1 MKRPS
6 RQSAHP
12 VVPTVNLLSPWVF
25 DALQTRRL
33 RRRFAVGA
41 ALLVLLIGAGW
52 AVQELRI
59 GQAEQ
64 VLTVEQAE
72 TARLTAE
79 TNKLAPVRVYVATVE
94 GQKATVSQT
103 MANEV
108 LTSRILAAL
117 SAATPDGASVASVA
131 VTVAPPPPAPAQ
143 PEPAEGAEGTE
154 EGAEGAE
161 EAAPP
166 PPAPP
171 VESPCPGPDPFNTRT
186 VVGCVTLSGTADS
199 RATVG
204 SFVIRLGG
212 ERLFVEPFINT
223 TTTAEG
229 DEVSFTGSVGLSDK
243 ALSGR
248 YADLDAL
255 LAEGAR

>member
-1 MKRPS
+1 MRRPR
-6 RQSAHP
+6 RQTPHP

-41 ALLVLLIGAGW
+41 ALLVLVVAAGW

-59 GQAEQ
+59 RQAQQ

-79 TNKLAPVRVYVATVE
+79 TNTLAPVRVYVATVE
-94 GQKATVSQT
+94 GQKGTVTQT
-103 MANEV
+103 MANEA
-108 LTSRILAAL
+108 LTSQILRAL
-117 SAATPDGASVASVA
+117 RDATPAGATVASVG
-131 VTVAPPPPAPAQ
+131 VTVSPPPPPPPAPV
-143 PEPAEGAEGTE
+143 PAAESDGE
-154 EGAEGAE
+154 DDAAAE
-161 EAAPP
+161 EPT
-166 PPAPP
+166 PAPVAVP

-204 SFVIRLGG
+204 SFVIRLGN

-255 LAEGAR
+255 LEEEGR

>member
-1 MKRPS
+1 
-6 RQSAHP
+6 
-12 VVPTVNLLSPWVF
+12 
-25 DALQTRRL
+25 
-33 RRRFAVGA
+33 VGA
-41 ALLVLLIGAGW
+41 ALLALLIGAGW

-59 GQAEQ
+59 RQAEQ

-79 TNKLAPVRVYVATVE
+79 ANELAPVRVYVATVE

-108 LTSRILAAL
+108 LTSRVLAAL
-117 SAATPDGASVASVA
+117 RTATPAGATVESVA
-131 VTVAPPPPAPAQ
+131 VTVSPPPPPPAP
-143 PEPAEGAEGTE
+143 PAPAPDGSTDGE
-154 EGAEGAE
+154 
-161 EAAPP
+161 APP
-166 PPAPP
+166 PAPVAPP

-204 SFVIRLGG
+204 SLVIRLGG

-229 DEVSFTGSVGLSDK
+229 DEVSFTGSVGLSEK
-243 ALSGR
+243 AVSGR
-248 YADLDAL
+248 YAELDAL
-255 LAEGAR
+255 LEEEAR

>member
-1 MKRPS
+1 MRRPT
-6 RQSAHP
+6 RQAAHP

-25 DALQTRRL
+25 DALATRRL
-33 RRRFAVGA
+33 RRSFAVAA
-41 ALLVLLIGAGW
+41 ALLALLVGAGW

-59 GQAEQ
+59 RQAEQ

-79 TNKLAPVRVYVATVE
+79 ANELAPVRVYVATVE
-94 GQKATVSQT
+94 GQKGTVAQT

-117 SAATPDGASVASVA
+117 REATPAGATMTSVA
-131 VTVAPPPPAPAQ
+131 VTVSPPPPPPAPAPA
-143 PEPAEGAEGTE
+143 PESTADG
-154 EGAEGAE
+154 
-161 EAAPP
+161 EAAET
-166 PPAPP
+166 PAPAPVPVP

-204 SFVIRLGG
+204 AFVIRLGG

-229 DEVSFTGSVGLSDK
+229 DEVSFTGSVGLAEK
-243 ALSGR
+243 AVSGR

-255 LAEGAR
+255 LGEETR

>member
-6 RQSAHP
+6 RQAAHP

-33 RRRFAVGA
+33 RRRFAVAA
-41 ALLVLLIGAGW
+41 ALLALLIGAGW

-59 GQAEQ
+59 RQAEQ

-94 GQKATVSQT
+94 GQKGTVAQA

-117 SAATPDGASVASVA
+117 RAATPAGATVASVA
-131 VTVAPPPPAPAQ
+131 VTVSPPPPAPVA
-143 PEPAEGAEGTE
+143 
-154 EGAEGAE
+154 
-161 EAAPP
+161 
-166 PPAPP
+166 PAPAPEGDTAATPAPAPAPVP
-171 VESPCPGPDPFNTRT
+171 VESPCPGPDPFNTLT

-229 DEVSFTGSVGLSDK
+229 DEVSFTGSVGLSEK
-243 ALSGR
+243 AVSGR
-248 YADLDAL
+248 YAELDAL
-255 LAEGAR
+255 LEEEAR

>member
-1 MKRPS
+1 MRRPA
-6 RQSAHP
+6 RQATHP

-41 ALLVLLIGAGW
+41 ALLALLIGAGW

-59 GQAEQ
+59 RQAEQ

-79 TNKLAPVRVYVATVE
+79 TNELAPVRVYVATVE
-94 GQKATVSQT
+94 GQKTTVSQT

-108 LTSRILAAL
+108 LTSRVLAAL
-117 SAATPDGASVASVA
+117 RAATPAGATVESVA
-131 VTVAPPPPAPAQ
+131 VTVSPPPPPPPSPAPAPDGSTEGAETPPPAPV
-143 PEPAEGAEGTE
+143 
-154 EGAEGAE
+154 
-161 EAAPP
+161 
-166 PPAPP
+166 APP

-204 SFVIRLGG
+204 SLVIRLGG

-229 DEVSFTGSVGLSDK
+229 DEVSFTGSVGLSEK
-243 ALSGR
+243 AVSGR
-248 YADLDAL
+248 YAELDAL
-255 LAEGAR
+255 LEEEAR

>member
-1 MKRPS
+1 MRRPA
-6 RQSAHP
+6 RQAAHP

-41 ALLVLLIGAGW
+41 ALLALLVGAGW

-59 GQAEQ
+59 RQAEQ

-79 TNKLAPVRVYVATVE
+79 ANELAPVRVYVATVE

-108 LTSRILAAL
+108 LASRVLAAL
-117 SAATPDGASVASVA
+117 RAATPAGATVESVA
-131 VTVAPPPPAPAQ
+131 VTVSPPPPPPA
-143 PEPAEGAEGTE
+143 EPAPAPDGSTEGAE
-154 EGAEGAE
+154 
-161 EAAPP
+161 APP
-166 PPAPP
+166 PAPVAPP

-204 SFVIRLGG
+204 SLVIRLGG

-229 DEVSFTGSVGLSDK
+229 DEVSFTGSVGLSEK
-243 ALSGR
+243 AVSGR
-248 YADLDAL
+248 YAELDAL
-255 LAEGAR
+255 LEEEAR

>member
-41 ALLVLLIGAGW
+41 ALLELLSGAGW

-79 TNKLAPVRVYVATVE
+79 TNTLAPVRVYVATVE
-94 GQKATVSQT
+94 GQNATVSQT

-117 SAATPDGASVASVA
+117 SEATPDGATVASVA
-131 VTVAPPPPAPAQ
+131 VTVAPPPPAPA
-143 PEPAEGAEGTE
+143 PPAPAEGAEG
-154 EGAEGAE
+154 E
-161 EAAPP
+161 EAPPPP

-171 VESPCPGPDPFNTRT
+171 GESPCPGPDPFNTRT

-255 LAEGAR
+255 LAEAAR

>member
-1 MKRPS
+1 MKRPT
-6 RQSAHP
+6 RHAAHP

-41 ALLVLLIGAGW
+41 SLLVLVIGAGW

-59 GQAEQ
+59 RQAGQ

-72 TARLTAE
+72 TSRLTAE
-79 TNKLAPVRVYVATVE
+79 TDKLASVRVYVATVE
-94 GQKATVSQT
+94 SQKALVSQT

-117 SAATPDGASVASVA
+117 RDATPAGATVASVA
-131 VTVAPPPPAPAQ
+131 VTVAPPPPPPVPA
-143 PEPAEGAEGTE
+143 EPAPEGAGEGDE
-154 EGAEGAE
+154 A
-161 EAAPP
+161 AAPP
-166 PPAPP
+166 PPPPP

-243 ALSGR
+243 AVSGR
-248 YADLDAL
+248 YAELDAL
-255 LAEGAR
+255 LEEEAR

>member
-1 MKRPS
+1 MKRPG
-6 RQSAHP
+6 RQAAHP

-25 DALQTRRL
+25 DELQTRRL
-33 RRRFAVGA
+33 RRRFVVAA
-41 ALLVLLIGAGW
+41 ALLVLLVGAGW

-59 GQAEQ
+59 RQADQ
-64 VLTVEQAE
+64 VLTVERAE
-72 TARLTAE
+72 TARLTAQVNE
-79 TNKLAPVRVYVATVE
+79 LAPVRVYVATVE
-94 GQKATVSQT
+94 GQKATVAQA

-108 LTSRILAAL
+108 RSSRILEAL
-117 SAATPDGASVASVA
+117 QDATPAGVSVSSVA
-131 VTVAPPPPAPAQ
+131 VTISPPPPPPPPAAAPTDGATDGTD
-143 PEPAEGAEGTE
+143 AETP
-154 EGAEGAE
+154 
-161 EAAPP
+161 APP
-166 PPAPP
+166 PVPVP

-248 YADLDAL
+248 YAELDAL
-255 LAEGAR
+255 LAEGTP

>member
-6 RQSAHP
+6 RQPAHP

-41 ALLVLLIGAGW
+41 ALLALLIGAGW

-59 GQAEQ
+59 RQAEQ

-94 GQKATVSQT
+94 GQKGTVAQT

-108 LTSRILAAL
+108 LTSRILGAL
-117 SAATPDGASVASVA
+117 RAATPAGATVASVA
-131 VTVAPPPPAPAQ
+131 VTVSPPPPAPVA
-143 PEPAEGAEGTE
+143 PAPAPNGDTAE
-154 EGAEGAE
+154 
-161 EAAPP
+161 
-166 PPAPP
+166 PPAPAPAPVP

-243 ALSGR
+243 AVSGR

-255 LAEGAR
+255 LEGGAR

>member
-1 MKRPS
+1 MKRPT
-6 RQSAHP
+6 RQAQHP

-41 ALLVLLIGAGW
+41 AVLALLIGAGW

-59 GQAEQ
+59 RQAEQ

-94 GQKATVSQT
+94 GQKATVTQT

-108 LTSRILAAL
+108 LTSRILEAL
-117 SAATPDGASVASVA
+117 KGATPAGATVASVA
-131 VTVAPPPPAPAQ
+131 VTVSPPPPAPVQ
-143 PEPAEGAEGTE
+143 PEPAPGDTEDGAETP
-154 EGAEGAE
+154 
-161 EAAPP
+161 APP
-166 PPAPP
+166 PPPAP

-229 DEVSFTGSVGLSDK
+229 DEVSFTGSVGLSEK
-243 ALSGR
+243 AVSGR
-248 YADLDAL
+248 YAELDAL
-255 LAEGAR
+255 LEEEAR